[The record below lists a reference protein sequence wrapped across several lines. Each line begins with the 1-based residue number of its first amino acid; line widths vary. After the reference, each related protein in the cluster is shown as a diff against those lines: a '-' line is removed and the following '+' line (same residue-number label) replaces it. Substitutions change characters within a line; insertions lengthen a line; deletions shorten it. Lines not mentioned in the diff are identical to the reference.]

1 LADNDAMTPR
11 RIFRLL
17 IPALLVA
24 PLTAQETTYFH
35 ESFSGELQPGWNWVM
50 GIPAGT
56 EIANGRLKIPGMNA
70 SIWGHRDE
78 PIGLIVRPAEHF
90 SEQMFTEGMGTDM
103 VATLDTSD
111 LEAPQG
117 GLIWY
122 YDNDNY
128 VKFAKEN
135 WRHSSI
141 VNADGS
147 IECRLLLVAREHRG
161 IPEVCA
167 IVRYLPE
174 TALMRMQVVQGK
186 IRAQYKTLKNDPWIP
201 LVDVD
206 PLPANPKPLR
216 LGIYSMYH
224 STRKFGSYGDFRI
237 FLGPPLVG
245 APPPCPVIEEISAAS
260 DKALRVSW
268 NLDRGNDFLFQNL
281 ERCAVEFS
289 GAHGRTAYI
298 IAPKLP
304 LTPASYV
311 DEGRDLAA
319 ANFYRMVAF
328 HDGGRVTY
336 SPRKFYGGETKP

>member
-1 LADNDAMTPR
+1 MSLQNIRSLFILSVLGVSLA
-11 RIFRLL
+11 
-17 IPALLVA
+17 
-24 PLTAQETTYFH
+24 AQETTYFH
-35 ESFSGELQPGWNWVM
+35 EPFSGELQSGWHWVM
-50 GIPAGT
+50 GKPAGT
-56 EIANGRLKIPGMNA
+56 EIANGRLKVPGMNA

-78 PIGLIVRPAEHF
+78 AIGLVVRPAEHF
-90 SEQMFTEGMGTDM
+90 SEQMLTEGMGTDL
-103 VATLDTSD
+103 VATIDTAD

-141 VNADGS
+141 SNADGS
-147 IECRLLLVAREHRG
+147 IESRLLLVAREHRG
-161 IPEVCA
+161 IPEVCG

-174 TALMRMQVVQGK
+174 TAFMRLQVVHGK
-186 IRAQYKTLKNDPWIP
+186 IRALYKTLKDDPWIP

-206 PLPANPKPLR
+206 PLPVSPKSLR

-224 STRKFGSYGDFRI
+224 SPRKFGYYGDFKI
-237 FLGPPLVG
+237 FHGPPSAG
-245 APPPCPVIEEISAAS
+245 APPPCPVIEEISAVS
-260 DKALRVSW
+260 GDALRVRW
-268 NLDRGNDFLFQNL
+268 NVDRGSDFLFQNL

-289 GAHGRTAYI
+289 GSHGRTAYI

-311 DEGRDLAA
+311 DEGQDLAA
-319 ANFYRMVAF
+319 THFYRMVAF

-336 SPRKFYGGETKP
+336 SARKFYGPEN

>member
-1 LADNDAMTPR
+1 MTR
-11 RIFRLL
+11 H
-17 IPALLVA
+17 PALCFLLPAFLWA
-24 PLTAQETTYFH
+24 PLAAQETTHLH
-35 ESFSGELQPGWNWVM
+35 EAFSGELQPGWNWVM
-50 GIPAGT
+50 GKPVGT
-56 EIANGRLKIPGMNA
+56 EVRDGRLKIPGMNA

-78 PIGLIVRPAEHF
+78 PIGLVVRPAEHF
-90 SEQMFTEGMGTDM
+90 SAQMVSEGMGTDL
-103 VATLDTSD
+103 VATLDTAD

-135 WRHSSI
+135 WRHSSL
-141 VNADGS
+141 VNDDGS

-174 TALMRMQVVQGK
+174 TAFLRLQVVRGK
-186 IRAQYKTLKNDPWIP
+186 IRAQYKTLKDDPWIS

-216 LGIYSMYH
+216 LGLYSMYH
-224 STRKFGSYGDFRI
+224 STRKFGYYDDFKI
-237 FLGPPLVG
+237 FHGPPSAS
-245 APPPCPVIEEISAAS
+245 APPPRPVIEEISPAAEQ
-260 DKALRVSW
+260 ALRVRW
-268 NLDRGNDFLFQNL
+268 NPERGKAFLFQNL
-281 ERCAVEFS
+281 ERCPVEFS
-289 GAHGRTAYI
+289 GAHGRIAFI

-304 LTPASYV
+304 LTPTFFV
-311 DEGRDLAA
+311 DEARDLAA
-319 ANFYRMVAF
+319 THFYRMVAF

-336 SPRKFYGGETKP
+336 SPRKFYGRENQP